1 MGKSEEPGR
10 IWSGALQKLCLP
22 LAGLA
27 EHWGGRGGGRGA
39 RSGGGGDSEQQKRP
53 GPGLA
58 QSGQNSS
65 GQVSPELLQHSQ
77 LCPQVLP
84 ALQRWGFQKT
94 QGTREIQPG
103 LYPKSLI
110 CGLLSIPA
118 ASF

>member
-10 IWSGALQKLCLP
+10 IWTGALQKLCLP

-27 EHWGGRGGGRGA
+27 EHWGGGGGTECGA
-39 RSGGGGDSEQQKRP
+39 GDDSEQQKRP

-77 LCPQVLP
+77 LCPQVLL

-94 QGTREIQPG
+94 QGTWEIQPG